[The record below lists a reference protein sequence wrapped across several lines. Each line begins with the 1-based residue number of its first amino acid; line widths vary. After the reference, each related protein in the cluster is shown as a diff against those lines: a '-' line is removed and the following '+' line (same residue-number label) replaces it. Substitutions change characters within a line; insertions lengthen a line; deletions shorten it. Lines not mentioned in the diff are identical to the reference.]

1 MRFSPEGY
9 YVERYVKC
17 ANCGLLIYDQGVSA
31 GGDRKGL
38 FCSSWCVDWD
48 AQRQA
53 GVDHPVLKL
62 PTP

>member
-1 MRFSPEGY
+1 MRFSPEHY

-17 ANCGLLIYDQGVSA
+17 DNCGLLIYDEGIRAA
-31 GGDRKGL
+31 GREGL

-53 GVDHPVLKL
+53 GVAHPVLKL
-62 PTP
+62 PTA